1 MLTESQKAM
10 IVNLVGYRWRVEFP
24 DTVPSS
30 ARLLGTISDEDWE
43 KCKASLEE
51 SAFRVA
57 SYFRDGTA
65 GLVFEVEDTVPTKP
79 MKNTP
84 FAVGQRWYC
93 DRTKS
98 GAAKEGLLAFTFVIL
113 GPGKFNPKDKRCRL
127 EEEIP
132 RLGIG
137 CSHGTTGDYS
147 NKHLKKYAVLVE
159 AK

>member
-1 MLTESQKAM
+1 MLTDSQKKM
-10 IVNLVGYRWRVEFP
+10 IENIIGYRWRVEFF

-30 ARLLGTISDEDWE
+30 ARILGTISDEDWE

-57 SYFRDGTA
+57 SFFSDGTDY
-65 GLVFEVEDTVPTKP
+65 LIFEVEDTVPTKP
-79 MKNTP
+79 AKNTP

-98 GAAKEGLLAFTFVIL
+98 RVAERGRLAFTFVIL

-127 EEEIP
+127 EEDAP
-132 RLGIG
+132 RLGFG
-137 CSHGTTGDYS
+137 CSHGMTGDYT
-147 NKHLKKYAVLVE
+147 NKHLKKYAVLV
-159 AK
+159 KG